1 MPFELPQ
8 NALDAKNWTWDNYK
22 PLYEELESR
31 PLSAD
36 TVDEWM
42 HDWNAVDNL
51 LGEVFS
57 RSRVA
62 ITQDTSDEEAE
73 AFFKNMMAT
82 MYQPVSDMGN
92 RLNKK
97 LVESGFTPANFEL
110 PLKKLKSEI
119 ALYREENIPLTIRQ
133 QALSMEYSKTVG
145 AHSVVWEGKEV
156 TLEELKLVFENP
168 DRPTR
173 EKAWRLMMN
182 RWLQDRD
189 TLNGLWEH
197 LYDTRQEAAKNAGYD
212 NYLAFRWEEFKRF
225 DYTPADTTTFH
236 NAIEQVVVPAAIR
249 ANERRQARLGVDS
262 IRPWDLDVDPYG
274 EKLLRPWQTI
284 DEFSQKAISVF
295 KHVDPV
301 IGDYY
306 ATLHNENLTDLQNRK
321 NKGPGAYCTSY
332 PHMRRPFIFMNAV
345 GKRDDVRTLLHEAG
359 HAFHNFETMAN
370 LPYNDQR
377 AYPIEF
383 AEVASMAMELLAS
396 PYLTHE
402 FGGYFDEKDAAIDR
416 ISHLEKILFFWPYM
430 AVVDSFQQWAYT
442 NPEGRDPKACDQKW
456 AELWSRFIKVD
467 YEGLEDIRATG
478 WHRKQHIFNYPMYYV
493 EYGLAQLGAVQVWG
507 NALTNQEKAVADYRK
522 ALALGGTRS
531 LPELYGTAG
540 VKFAFDAETLGNAVA
555 LIEKTVNELE
565 TV

>member
-1 MPFELPQ
+1 
-8 NALDAKNWTWDNYK
+8 
-22 PLYEELESR
+22 
-31 PLSAD
+31 
-36 TVDEWM
+36 
-42 HDWNAVDNL
+42 
-51 LGEVFS
+51 
-57 RSRVA
+57 
-62 ITQDTSDEEAE
+62 
-73 AFFKNMMAT
+73 
-82 MYQPVSDMGN
+82 
-92 RLNKK
+92 
-97 LVESGFTPANFEL
+97 
-110 PLKKLKSEI
+110 
-119 ALYREENIPLTIRQ
+119 
-133 QALSMEYSKTVG
+133 
-145 AHSVVWEGKEV
+145 VWEGKEV

-182 RWLQDRD
+182 RWMQDRD

-236 NAIEQVVVPAAIR
+236 NAIEQVVVPAAMR
-249 ANERRQARLGVDS
+249 ANERRRARLGVDTL
-262 IRPWDLDVDPYG
+262 RPWDLDVDPYG
-274 EKLLRPWQTI
+274 EKPLRPWQTI
-284 DEFSQKAISVF
+284 DEFSQKAINVF

-301 IGDYY
+301 VGGYY
-306 ATLHNENLTDLQNRK
+306 EMLHNEGLTDLQNRK

-345 GKRDDVRTLLHEAG
+345 GKRDDVRVLLHEAG

-402 FGGYFDEKDAAIDR
+402 FGGYFDAKDAAIDR

-430 AVVDSFQQWAYT
+430 AVVDGFQQWAYT

-540 VKFAFDAETLGNAVA
+540 VKFAFDADTLGKAVA